1 MGEAV
6 TIADPAGNE
15 KLAKSS
21 EGGRRSRARDDAAAT
36 AILAVAGA
44 TGSTADRRRSW
55 SELSREAAGGKLAA
69 VRPQAQAFGWWWLEQ
84 GAPRQPSLFGVG
96 PAALGA
102 GAPPVIRSRRL
113 AMPGL
118 RQVGPA

>member
-36 AILAVAGA
+36 AILAVAEGC
-44 TGSTADRRRSW
+44 R
-55 SELSREAAGGKLAA
+55 REAGGSST
-69 VRPQAQAFGWWWLEQ
+69 
-84 GAPRQPSLFGVG
+84 PS
-96 PAALGA
+96 
-102 GAPPVIRSRRL
+102 
-113 AMPGL
+113 PGL
-118 RQVGPA
+118 RLVVA